1 MKTKLTGCILWLI
14 LLTSVACLAQ
24 AVTSEEDQQ
33 TVSVFTGAR
42 LYSRTLDGETEET
55 VEQWVFPLFAS
66 AMVTEN
72 LNIRI
77 YQTVSTS
84 KLEDDPG
91 LNGLES
97 TRIRGALSLLDNKLI
112 AYLGAGLPI
121 SEVTPEEEMQYLSEL
136 LYMEVLQFG
145 ISRLTEGFDLDG
157 GLAFVQPFGKLSLG
171 IGAGY
176 MLRGSFDKLAQG
188 DNLISYDPGNVIS
201 ATAGLHYYTGPALLY
216 GGVKYFH
223 YGDDSIGEDESFENG
238 DELSFSAV
246 TMFRPGPITITL
258 HGTGT
263 IKGDSDASQAEA
275 DISNF
280 FTDRVDAGGILAYSL
295 FSDTITLK
303 TKASVKWLIDDG
315 ETDAKAFTFGGGFE
329 LVITDNVTLD
339 VLAGFMTGDM
349 DTGETDISGF
359 NLSSII
365 RIDF

>member
-14 LLTSVACLAQ
+14 LLTSAACLAQ
-24 AVTSEEDQQ
+24 VVTSEEDRE

-42 LYSRTLDGETEET
+42 FYSRTLGGETEET
-55 VEQWVFPLFAS
+55 VEQWVFPLFVS
-66 AMVTEN
+66 AMVTKN

-97 TRIRGALSLLDNKLI
+97 TRIRVALSLLDNRLL

-121 SEVTPEEEMQYLSEL
+121 SEVTPEEETQYLSEL
-136 LYMEVLQFG
+136 LYIEALQFG
-145 ISRLTEGFDLDG
+145 VSRLTEGFDVDG
-157 GLAFVQPFGKLSLG
+157 GLAFVQPFGRLALSM
-171 IGAGY
+171 GAGY

-188 DNLISYDPGNVIS
+188 ENLISYDPGDAIS
-201 ATAGLHYYTGPALLY
+201 ATTGLHYYTGPMLLY

-223 YGDDSIGEDESFENG
+223 YGDDGIGEDEFFENG
-238 DELSFSAV
+238 NELSFSAAA
-246 TMFRPGPITITL
+246 MFRSGPITVTL
-258 HGTGT
+258 YGADT
-263 IKGDSDASQAEA
+263 IKSDSKASQAAAE
-275 DISNF
+275 ISNF

-295 FSDTITLK
+295 FSDNLILK

-315 ETDAKAFTFGGGFE
+315 ETHAKAFTFGGGFE

-339 VLAGFMTGDM
+339 VLAGYMTGDM
-349 DTGETDISGF
+349 DFGETDISGF
-359 NLSSII
+359 NLSSIV
-365 RIDF
+365 RIGF